1 MNQIDKLFSEKLAEH
16 ASTPS
21 KRANELFL
29 SRLEKNTKKTV
40 FWTSSKRYFAAA
52 ASVVLVAGIGYF
64 ANTNSSTKPGLAANA
79 PAVERVSAPAVVAPE
94 KIQSNSTENQLA
106 ENNTN
111 ISAKTF
117 KINSLAPTFLQ
128 KENTAALDSKQE
140 LKDDKLR
147 SFTLDESLDYL
158 NPEQKIT
165 MTRPDTKSL
174 EPVFEQTSDELKTND
189 DTFIIISPM
198 TEAYVSVDMMD
209 IPSILDQPSLDNALI
224 VEDHE
229 ERLLTK
235 IFEDVKHLKKG
246 QHLDLSKFGFK
257 SLDELAMNDE
267 GFIVTEARKIK
278 SKLQWIKSKINN

>member
-29 SRLEKNTKKTV
+29 SRLQKDTKKTV
-40 FWTSSKRYFAAA
+40 FWTISKKYFAAA
-52 ASVVLVAGIGYF
+52 ASVVLAAGIGYF
-64 ANTNSSTKPGLAANA
+64 ANNSTDSKPGLAANT
-79 PAVERVSAPAVVAPE
+79 PVVAGVAAPVIVPPKEVTSLEIE
-94 KIQSNSTENQLA
+94 KAIE
-106 ENNTN
+106 ENN
-111 ISAKTF
+111 K
-117 KINSLAPTFLQ
+117 KITPNAFIVNSLIPNLLQ
-128 KENTAALDSKQE
+128 KENRIAQE
-140 LKDDKLR
+140 NKKESNLK
-147 SFTLDESLDYL
+147 SFTPDESLDYL
-158 NPEQKIT
+158 NPEQKVA
-165 MTRPDTKSL
+165 MQKPDTKSIEAAL
-174 EPVFEQTSDELKTND
+174 EPTSDELKTND

-267 GFIVTEARKIK
+267 GFIVSKAREIK
-278 SKLQWIKSKINN
+278 SKLLWIRSKINN